1 MPKHWSFRHVIPS
14 FKGHSTFKPP
24 EPAREKDL
32 LDQEIDPSLLPEEKG
47 TIRRYLKYA
56 DTLLNASDE
65 TPADTEPADEVS
77 GRVSRD
83 KKAA

>member
-1 MPKHWSFRHVIPS
+1 MNKYWSFRHLIPS
-14 FKGHSTFKPP
+14 FKGHNTFKPL

-32 LDQEIDPSLLPEEKG
+32 LDQEIDPNLLPEEKG

-65 TPADTEPADEVS
+65 TPADTEPTGEVLP
-77 GRVSRD
+77 RD